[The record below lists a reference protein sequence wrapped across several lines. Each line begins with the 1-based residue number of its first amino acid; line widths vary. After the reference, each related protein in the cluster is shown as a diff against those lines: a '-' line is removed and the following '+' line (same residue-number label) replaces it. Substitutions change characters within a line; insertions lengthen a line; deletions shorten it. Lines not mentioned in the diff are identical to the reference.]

1 MDTVK
6 VRDHHRQSQQE
17 QQQMPEENVGTPEG
31 QLDNL
36 DDEFSGRLRHDV
48 GAETASIPLAGPP
61 CSVGF
66 VVLEFSSQEHRDH
79 DFVDG
84 ALDSDDRDETK
95 HRMRSIPKLKEPLEI
110 G

>member
-1 MDTVK
+1 
-6 VRDHHRQSQQE
+6 
-17 QQQMPEENVGTPEG
+17 
-31 QLDNL
+31 
-36 DDEFSGRLRHDV
+36 
-48 GAETASIPLAGPP
+48 
-61 CSVGF
+61 
-66 VVLEFSSQEHRDH
+66 VLEFSSQEHRDH